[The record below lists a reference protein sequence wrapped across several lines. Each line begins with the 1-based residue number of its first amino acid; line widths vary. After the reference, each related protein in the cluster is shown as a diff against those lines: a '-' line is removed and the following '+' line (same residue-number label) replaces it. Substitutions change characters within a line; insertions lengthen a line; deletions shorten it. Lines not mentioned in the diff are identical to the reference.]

1 MRTFASIIKP
11 WQIMGLV
18 AILLLLVVA
27 CGGAAPA
34 TPVVVEK
41 EVVKEVPV
49 EKEVIKEVEK
59 IVVATPTPA
68 PAPAGAA
75 VHPGKVT
82 LLVTG
87 LGTERFDYAFA
98 GGPSVIYLRVLQGML
113 ISTNPKTELIPGIA
127 THWEVSR
134 DGRSWTYTIR
144 KGAKFHDGTELTAE
158 DVLWT
163 WQHYFGSQ
171 AREYVISGD
180 IQRLSSENESIELI
194 GSDKV
199 RATFSVPQPGF
210 AASSSEASGNSY
222 GTVMPKRDTIHDG
235 TAETAYEK
243 DPIGTG
249 FGKLVRH
256 VAAEV
261 MEFER
266 FDDFYYQP
274 KNGLPEDK
282 RLKFTS
288 LDMVLIPEEATRV
301 AAIRA
306 GEADIAPVSL
316 QARGQVEAGGGRML
330 FTPEAMLFDVQLWG
344 CYEPLEFHC
353 RDKRVRQALDY
364 AIDKEL
370 MRDKLYGGPEVMRLK
385 GWNFINPSTIGYS
398 PGLDP
403 RPFDPDKARKLM
415 AEAGFKTPTNPEGK
429 DFGKLVVKT
438 WVSQGIPFLPE
449 SAQLAAD
456 FWKRELGIDAEVLVG
471 DQVAIRKQR
480 STGDLF
486 GQILWRDNEVPIEA
500 AFFVAKYADPDSPR
514 KTHNDPEL
522 FKLAQEA
529 LTVVDPEEQQVVLS
543 KLYRRFREETHRIGI
558 GYVNLPWA
566 VGPRIQTWEPYPVAS
581 YPASSLYTITL
592 K

>member
-1 MRTFASIIKP
+1 MRTFASIINP
-11 WQIMGLV
+11 WQTMGLV
-18 AILLLLVVA
+18 AILLLVAVA
-27 CGGAAPA
+27 CGGAAAPAANTPA
-34 TPVVVEK
+34 TQPQVE
-41 EVVKEVPV
+41 VQPTAVPTTAAQPAAPA
-49 EKEVIKEVEK
+49 EVE
-59 IVVATPTPA
+59 I
-68 PAPAGAA
+68 
-75 VHPGKVT
+75 HPGKVT
-82 LLVTG
+82 QLVPA

-98 GGPSVIYLRVLQGML
+98 GGPSVIYLRVLHGML

-127 THWEVSR
+127 TDWSVSS
-134 DGRSWTYTIR
+134 DGLSWTYTIR
-144 KGAKFHDGTELTAE
+144 KGVKFHDGTDLTAE

-163 WQHYFGSQ
+163 WQHYFGSE
-171 AREYVISGD
+171 ALEYVISGD
-180 IQRLSSENESIELI
+180 IQRLSRENESIELI
-194 GSDKV
+194 GSDQI
-199 RATFSVPQPGF
+199 RATFSVPQPSF

-222 GTVMPKRDTIHDG
+222 GTVMPKRDTIHDE
-235 TAETAYEK
+235 AVETAYEK

-249 FGKLVRH
+249 FGKLVRI
-256 VAAEV
+256 VPAEV

-282 RLKFTS
+282 RLKFTT
-288 LDMVLIPEEATRV
+288 LEMVLIPEEATRV

-316 QARGQVEAGGGRML
+316 QARDQVEAGGGRLL

-344 CYEPLEFHC
+344 CYEPLDFPC
-353 RDKRVRQALDY
+353 KDKRVRQALDY
-364 AIDKEL
+364 AIDKEI
-370 MRDKLYGGPEVMRLK
+370 MRDELYGGTEVMRLK
-385 GWNFINPSTIGYS
+385 GWNFINPSTLGYS

-403 RPFDPDKARKLM
+403 RPFDPEKARQLM

-449 SAQLAAD
+449 SAQLAVD
-456 FWKRELGIDAEVLVG
+456 FWKRELGIDAEVQVG

-480 STGDLF
+480 KTGELF
-486 GQILWRDNEVPIEA
+486 GQVLWRDNEVPIDA
-500 AFFVAKYADPDSPR
+500 AFFVKKYADPDSPR

-529 LTVVDPEEQQVVLS
+529 LAVVDPEEQQEVMS
-543 KLYRRFREETHRIGI
+543 KLYRRFYEETHRIGI
-558 GYVNLPWA
+558 GYINLPWA
-566 VGPRIQTWEPYPVAS
+566 VGPRIKTWEPYPIAF